1 MDYISFKNFRKF
13 REETAFE
20 LNNINILV
28 GPNNSGKSTLTKGLR
43 LYLWNILNLKINND
57 NVFSIRPF
65 FQFGGNVLDNPHVGT
80 FGRALSQDA
89 DSNHIDFSARF
100 FNTII
105 DTTVSRYSKHS
116 KDSEGNPIDYYNK
129 ASAPITRIIIS
140 NLDYDTAYYF
150 DFEEG
155 NYSIQFNVT
164 GNGNYYAIW
173 KDRLKELKK
182 TGKSHKVL
190 YDGETEE
197 DIIIHRLEKC
207 LSFGSRE
214 KIIMKTKLA
223 PLCFGGYLYESLIRY
238 VFKQAVEN
246 VNFDYEV
253 NDAATHLLDDNNF
266 AEYFSQINF
275 DLLDDYQKYV
285 TTTEP
290 VVIEA
295 HSVTHS
301 LVYNISDKN
310 DYMAQTILE
319 YISQD
324 IKDNDPEKLFV
335 EDWMSKFHIG
345 EDFLI
350 ESFGGECFK
359 FEIIEDVDHLEKR
372 TPLLDKG
379 VGSNQIMILL
389 LRLATIMRKNR
400 GATFPSTIVIEEP
413 EQNLHPKLQSL
424 LADLFNEVYQYPMK
438 ENKDSWGISFLIE
451 THSEYLVR
459 KSQVIVSKQQGE
471 KEAPFTVY
479 YLGET
484 EQPQKMIYQ
493 DNGTFQNDFGEGFYD
508 ESIKLTEEIV

>member
-1 MDYISFKNFRKF
+1 MESITFKNFRKF
-13 REETAFE
+13 KEETTFE

-43 LYLWNILNLKINND
+43 LYLWNILNLRANGENL
-57 NVFSIRPF
+57 FSIRPF
-65 FQFGGNVLDNPHVGT
+65 FQFGGDVFDNPHVGT
-80 FGRALSQDA
+80 FGRAMSKGA
-89 DSNHIDFSARF
+89 DTNDIDFSVRF

-116 KDSEGNPIDYYNK
+116 KDSEGNLIDYFNK

-155 NYSIQFNVT
+155 NYSIHFNYT
-164 GNGNYYAIW
+164 GKGNYYSIW
-173 KDRLKELKK
+173 EDRLKELKK
-182 TGKSHKVL
+182 KGNNHKVL
-190 YDGETEE
+190 FDGETEE
-197 DIIIHRLEKC
+197 DININRLEKC

-214 KIIMKTKLA
+214 NMVLRTKLV
-223 PLCFGGYLYESLIRY
+223 PYGFDGNLYERLLNF
-238 VFKQAVEN
+238 VFRHACDKEG
-246 VNFDYEV
+246 FDYEV
-253 NDAATHLLDDNNF
+253 NEKTEQLIKNDGFVD
-266 AEYFSQINF
+266 YFVQINF
-275 DLLDDYQKYV
+275 DITDDFRKYV
-285 TTTEP
+285 EPNP

-310 DYMAQTILE
+310 DYMAQTILD

-324 IKDNDPEKLFV
+324 IKDTDPEKNFI
-335 EDWMSKFHIG
+335 EDWMTKFNIG
-345 EDFLI
+345 EDFVI

-359 FEIIEDVDHLEKR
+359 FEIIEDVDNPKNR

-389 LRLATIMRKNR
+389 LRLATIMRQNR
-400 GATFPSTIVIEEP
+400 GTTIPCTIIIEEP

-438 ENKDSWGISFLIE
+438 ENKDSWGIGFLVE

-459 KSQVIVSKQQGE
+459 KSQVIVSKQLDDTDN
-471 KEAPFTVY
+471 AFTVY
-479 YLGET
+479 YLGEND
-484 EQPQKMIYQ
+484 QPQKMIYQ